1 MATTITS
8 NIVNES
14 SIGDLEFKFDM
25 AVNSKRYVEARE
37 ILELIATM
45 TEFKQVFL
53 DEDEDEDG
61 CYKDDVVW
69 DCANGCAGC
78 PCREECFEEM
88 GYTLDDD
95 GNVAWADE
103 DDEEEDEDAE

>member
-14 SIGDLEFKFDM
+14 AIDDLEFKFDM
-25 AVNSKRYVEARE
+25 AVNNKRYVEARE

-53 DEDEDEDG
+53 DEDEEDG
-61 CYKDDVVW
+61 CEDGVTW
-69 DCANGCAGC
+69 DCADGCAGC

-103 DDEEEDEDAE
+103 EDEDAE